1 MEVNGICKSYGK
13 KQVLKKISFLTEPG
27 KCIGLIGANGCGKTT
42 LLKLM
47 AGVEKADVGQILIEG
62 KPFAGGEKELRGKI
76 GYVPQENVL
85 MEELSV
91 KDNLKLFATLSGK
104 KIQEEY
110 VRLLCEQFSVTGFM
124 KEKVSR
130 LSGGMKKRVSIV
142 CAMIG
147 RPEILILDEPSA
159 ALDLVF
165 KEELK
170 ACIRA
175 FTKAGGCVVLS
186 SHDKGEIENCDLLFA
201 MKNGELT
208 AVDKEMSM
216 EAMIEKYIR

>member
-1 MEVNGICKSYGK
+1 MQVNGICKSYGK
-13 KQVLKKISFLTEPG
+13 KQVLRQISFRTEQG
-27 KCIGLIGANGCGKTT
+27 KSIGLIGANGCGKTT
-42 LLKLM
+42 LLKVL
-47 AGVEKADVGQILIEG
+47 AGVEKADAGQILIEG
-62 KPFAGGEKELRGKI
+62 KSFTGREKELRNKI

-91 KDNLKLFATLSGK
+91 QDNIRLFATLSGK

-110 VRLLCEQFSVTGFM
+110 VRLLCNQFSVSDFM

-142 CAMIG
+142 CAMLG
-147 RPEILILDEPSA
+147 KPEILILDEPSA

-170 ACIRA
+170 ACIKA
-175 FTKAGGCVVLS
+175 FTKAGGCVILS
-186 SHDKGEIENCDLLFA
+186 SHDQGEIESCDLLLA
-201 MKNGELT
+201 MKNGEL
-208 AVDKEMSM
+208 AKVDKEMGM
-216 EAMIEKYIR
+216 DVLVEKYIR